1 MRESSTSRR
10 TFLKLGGTAA
20 VASCVESVLAEGQR
34 HPGGEAGRQNS
45 SANVVEVKADDLLRY
60 VNPLQGTDSTPTY
73 SRGNT
78 LPIIAMPF
86 GMAHWTL
93 QSSSEDSWFFQ
104 PHDCRLQ
111 GIRCTHQ
118 LSPWLQDYGYA
129 TFQPFHGEV
138 SAEPGARGSSYR
150 PAELEISPHFLKMR
164 LMKYCC
170 WIELA
175 PSERGAMMRFTF
187 ENSGASGIFID
198 LPGEDSEAQADLT
211 SGVIKVLTRENKGGV
226 QKNFAVYYVCRIDA
240 PITACEV
247 KKLKGR
253 NVAVARFHAEQG
265 RPVCLRVGTSFIS
278 YEQAAQ
284 NLAQEIGER
293 SFENMQREAARSW
306 EEKLGRVLIQGASD
320 SQMRTFYS
328 CLYRTQLFPRMW
340 HETDPTGNVVH
351 RSPYTGNVEPGVLYA
366 DHGFWD
372 DYHAWYPMMVL
383 LYPERLG
390 EILQGWVNAYK
401 EGGWFPQFPCP
412 GYRGAMTGS
421 LIDSLF
427 ADAVVKNVPGFDV
440 QSAYMGLRKHAT
452 EKGDPGKGYGR
463 VGIESYLKLGYLPCD
478 QFGGGV
484 AQTLDFAYGDFCIAQ
499 MARAVGNQDDAAM
512 FSKRADN
519 WKKLFDP
526 QTKFLRGRLADG
538 SWLEPFEPHTWG
550 GAYVEGGPWQYR
562 FNVLHD
568 PEGLMD
574 LFGGKSAFLASLE
587 EMLTQAPGFHAG
599 SYGQEIHEMSEM
611 AAVDFGQY
619 AHCNQPVHNV
629 LYMFT
634 AAGRRDRTQYWVHR
648 ALHELYTPDN
658 FPGDEDTGAMAAWY
672 VLSSLGVFALCP
684 GKPEWSLGAP
694 FFPSAEIH
702 FPDGRNIHI
711 EARRQHANAYYDR
724 VTLNGRAH
732 KGPSIAHSELLQK
745 DVHLVFSAT

>member
-1 MRESSTSRR
+1 MSKPTTSRR
-10 TFLKLGGTAA
+10 TFLKMGGTAA
-20 VASCVESVLAEGQR
+20 VTSCMESAFAER
-34 HPGGEAGRQNS
+34 HDRLPSEVIP
-45 SANVVEVKADDLLRY
+45 ANAAEVKAGDLLRY
-60 VNPLQGTDSTPTY
+60 VNPLQGADSTPLF

-78 LPIIAMPF
+78 LPIVAMPF

-93 QSSSEDSWFFQ
+93 QSSDAEGWFFQ

-118 LSPWLQDYGYA
+118 LSPWLGDYGYA
-129 TFQPFHGEV
+129 TFQPFSGDA
-138 SAEPGARGSSYR
+138 SPEPGARGSSYR
-150 PAELEISPHFLKMR
+150 PAELEISPHFLKLR
-164 LMKYCC
+164 LMRYRC
-170 WIELA
+170 WVELT

-187 ENSGASGIFID
+187 EDSGPCGIFID
-198 LPGEDSEAQADLT
+198 LPGEDSEAEADLS
-211 SGVIKVLTRENKGGV
+211 SGVVKVLTHENQGGV
-226 QKNFAVYYVCRIDA
+226 QKNFATYYVARIDA
-240 PITACEV
+240 PIKAFEI

-253 NVAVARFHAEQG
+253 KVAVVRFHAEQG
-265 RPVCLRVGTSFIS
+265 RAVHLRVGTSFIS

-284 NLAQEIGER
+284 NLSQEIGEGP
-293 SFENMQREAARSW
+293 FESLQREAARVW
-306 EEKLGRVLIQGASD
+306 EEALGRVLIRGANDQGAND

-340 HETDPTGNVVH
+340 HEKDPAGNIVH

-366 DHGFWD
+366 DHGYWD

-383 LYPERLG
+383 LYPDRLG

-427 ADAVVKNVPGFDV
+427 ADAVVKKVPGFDV
-440 QSAYMGLRKHAT
+440 QAAYMGLKKHAT

-463 VGIESYLKLGYLPCD
+463 VGLESYLKLGYLPCD

-499 MARAVGNQDDAAM
+499 VARAAGRPEDAAM
-512 FSKRADN
+512 FEKRAGN

-526 QTKFLRGRLADG
+526 KTKFLRGKLADG
-538 SWLEPFEPHTWG
+538 SWLEPFDPHTWG

-574 LFGGKSAFLASLE
+574 LHGGRQAFLVSLE
-587 EMLTQAPGFHAG
+587 EMLTQDPVFHAG

-611 AAVDFGQY
+611 AAANFGQY
-619 AHCNQPVHNV
+619 AHSNQPVHNV

-634 AAGRRDRTQYWVHR
+634 AAGRRDRTQYWAHR
-648 ALHELYTPDN
+648 VLNELYTPDN
-658 FPGDEDTGAMAAWY
+658 FAGDEDTGAMAAWY
-672 VLSSLGVFALCP
+672 VLSSLGLFALCP
-684 GKPEWSLGAP
+684 GKPEWTLGAP
-694 FFPSAEIH
+694 FFPSAEIK
-702 FPDGRNIHI
+702 FRDGRTIRI
-711 EARRQHANAYYDR
+711 DAQRQHDGAFYDR
-724 VTLNGRAH
+724 VTLNGEAH
-732 KGPSIAHSELLQK
+732 DGSSILYSELLK
-745 DVHLVFSAT
+745 DAHLVFSAS